1 MKLELKHLAPY
12 LPYKLKYFIDFQ
24 DGDTGVYDMIGLFED
39 SGEIYL
45 DGYETSLESD
55 NCKPIL
61 RPLSDFC
68 GQRIAKESMI
78 DLSCGYEVVEEIW
91 SLEESNDINSI
102 SYGVIDI
109 LFKNHV
115 DVFNLIEKGLAIN
128 INTLDK

>member
-1 MKLELKHLAPY
+1 MEKLELKHLAPY
-12 LPYKLKYFIDFQ
+12 LPYGIKIY
-24 DGDTGVYDMIGLFED
+24 DGTYSKTVVINHMTYGQHDIGLGRLFNPCYD
-39 SGEIYL
+39 YRMGL
-45 DGYETSLESD
+45 
-55 NCKPIL
+55 PIL